1 MAAEALSTGQQK
13 YLERL
18 QRDTFAYFWELT
30 NPENGLVP
38 DSSRS
43 GAPASIAATGMG
55 LACYVVGA
63 ERGWIEERQAIER
76 ILATLRTFVGPE
88 PKAVSHQG
96 FFPHFL
102 EVATAA
108 RAWKSEFSTM
118 DTAILI
124 AGAFTAAAYF
134 DGESSIGDLTA
145 ELYESANWDHYLDGG
160 ATVSHGWKPETG
172 FLRYR
177 WDGYNEGLL
186 LYPLAAGSLTHPIPP
201 SSYEEATR
209 GYRWKK
215 IYGIEYLYA
224 GPLFIHQL
232 PHLWID
238 FRSIDDPF
246 MRRRESN
253 YFVNS
258 QRATQIQQ
266 LYAIRNPGRF
276 DGYGENVWGISAS
289 DGPGPAVKMVNG
301 RRRRFW
307 DYRARGIPFGP
318 DDGTL
323 APWAVVASLPF
334 EPDLVMRTLE
344 EIDRRHPEMR
354 SEFGY
359 KCSFNATYPG
369 DGDQTGWISSGYYG
383 IEQGPVVLSIENFRS
398 GLIWHLMRGC
408 PALVRGLRRIGFAG
422 GWLSEAEDGGT

>member
-1 MAAEALSTGQQK
+1 MAALALSTGQQR

-88 PKAVSHQG
+88 PKAVSNQG

-186 LYPLAAGSLTHPIPP
+186 LYPLAAGSHTHPIPP

-209 GYRWKK
+209 SYRWKK

-307 DYRARGIPFGP
+307 DYRARG
-318 DDGTL
+318 
-323 APWAVVASLPF
+323 
-334 EPDLVMRTLE
+334 
-344 EIDRRHPEMR
+344 
-354 SEFGY
+354 
-359 KCSFNATYPG
+359 
-369 DGDQTGWISSGYYG
+369 
-383 IEQGPVVLSIENFRS
+383 
-398 GLIWHLMRGC
+398 
-408 PALVRGLRRIGFAG
+408 
-422 GWLSEAEDGGT
+422 